1 MKDKPALLP
10 SIFKMKCPNCRKG
23 NMFISKQIFP
33 LDKLMAMPEKCDSCG
48 QKFEPEVGFY
58 YGTGYVSYA
67 MSVIMLSIIWLAY
80 GIFVGL
86 SYKDNSIITCLVLS
100 IAILILLQ
108 PWLMRLSRVVY
119 LYMSVKYGKGM
130 RWKTEE

>member
-1 MKDKPALLP
+1 
-10 SIFKMKCPNCRKG
+10 
-23 NMFISKQIFP
+23 MFISKHIFP
-33 LDKLMAMPEKCDSCG
+33 LDKLMIMPEKCDSCG

-67 MSVIMLSIIWLAY
+67 MSVIMLSVIWLAY
-80 GIFVGL
+80 GIFLGL

>member
-1 MKDKPALLP
+1 MY
-10 SIFKMKCPNCRKG
+10 N
-23 NMFISKQIFP
+23 SKHIFP
-33 LDKLMAMPEKCDSCG
+33 FDKLLDMPERCPTCG

-67 MSVIMLSIIWLAY
+67 MSVAVLAIIWVAY
-80 GIFVGL
+80 GVLIGL
-86 SYKDNSIITCLVLS
+86 SYKDNSIIYCLIIS
-100 IAILILLQ
+100 IAVLLALQ

-119 LYMSVKYGKGM
+119 LYMSVKFGKGM